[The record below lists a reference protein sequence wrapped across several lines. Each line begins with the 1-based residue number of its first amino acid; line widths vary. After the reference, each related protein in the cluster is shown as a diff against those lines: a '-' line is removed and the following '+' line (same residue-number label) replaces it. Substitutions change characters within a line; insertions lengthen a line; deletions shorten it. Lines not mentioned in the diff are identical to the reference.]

1 MINRVERLHEIL
13 TEWKEGAGDITIV
26 PLWSKPN
33 QPARRVIVQA
43 KVGSNG
49 PMVLHPGIR
58 LHDDDGADTDEAKAI
73 LRSGGALNLTI

>member
-1 MINRVERLHEIL
+1 MIHRADRLDEIL
-13 TEWKEGAGDITIV
+13 TEWKDSAGDITVV

-49 PMVLHPGIR
+49 PLVLHPGIR
-58 LHDDDGADTDEAKAI
+58 LHADDGSDTDEAQAI
-73 LRSGGALNLTI
+73 LRSGAALDLTI